1 MKGLWQRIWLYL
13 RVTVLVLVIGFVVQF
28 LLINTMGSGPVR
40 ARIVFWEHDGHNLG
54 ALLAAA
60 ALGALGWPL
69 VRLGRLTWRDLRAEK
84 RRRHDLAAETDWQQA
99 KARMES
105 HPVTYGTAKSS
116 PGPEQATATGSAAD
130 VWAGEGADDQED
142 GDRRAQERRDP

>member
-13 RVTVLVLVIGFVVQF
+13 RVTVLVLVIAFVVQF

-54 ALLAAA
+54 ALLAA
-60 ALGALGWPL
+60 
-69 VRLGRLTWRDLRAEK
+69 
-84 RRRHDLAAETDWQQA
+84 ETDWQQA

-105 HPVTYGTAKSS
+105 HPVTCGTAKSS

-142 GDRRAQERRDP
+142 GDRRTQERRDS